1 MPDGT
6 LRMACAASGRVAL
19 PPGGGILLSPADYEA
34 LKPAGGRE
42 YSFAMPSGAPLLL
55 LDLADPGAKLGEK
68 VPRRTEGP
76 EPDLALPPGWELP
89 SLRALLPEL
98 PPDEFKAALRATHLV
113 QWRRRTRYCPH
124 CSAELRESRTEFALE
139 CPACSLLEFP
149 RISPAIIV
157 LIERKGRIALAR
169 NASFT
174 QGMHSLIAGFV
185 EAGEGLEDAA
195 VREAREEIGLELSGL
210 RYFGS
215 QGWPFPDSLMV
226 GFLAEAASS
235 ELRPDGVEIVE
246 AGWFGP
252 DNLPP
257 IPRRGSIARSMID
270 AWLSER
276 GFKTEG

>member
-1 MPDGT
+1 
-6 LRMACAASGRVAL
+6 MACAASGRVAL
-19 PPGGGILLSPADYEA
+19 PSGGRVLLGQAEYEA
-34 LKPAGGRE
+34 LKATGGRE
-42 YSFAMPSGAPLLL
+42 YAFTMPSGDTLML
-55 LDLADPGAKLGEK
+55 LDLADPGASLGEK

-76 EPDLALPPGWELP
+76 EPDIALPPGWELP
-89 SLRALLPEL
+89 SLRSLLPEL
-98 PPDEFKAALRATHLV
+98 PPEEFKAALRATHLI

-124 CSAELRESRTEFALE
+124 CATPLRESREEFALE

-157 LIERKGRIALAR
+157 LIERKGRIVLAR

-185 EAGEGLEDAA
+185 EAGESMEEAV
-195 VREAREEIGLELSGL
+195 VREAREEIGIELGGL

-226 GFLAEAASS
+226 GFLAEAASPD
-235 ELRPDGVEIVE
+235 LKPDGVEIVE

-257 IPRRGSIARSMID
+257 IPRRGSIARAMID
-270 AWLSER
+270 AWLAER
-276 GFKTEG
+276 GFKTEL